1 MKRVNKITLAALF
14 LVIFTT
20 LVSCSNEEIEGS
32 WEPMKWE
39 ANYSGDPK
47 SITAPAEGG
56 TYTLTCKN
64 YQRPWLSHASTGD
77 KTIYAGVK
85 PQNFYQISHD
95 WFDIKVVEN
104 TYHILIK
111 ANKTGKARKLGIEV
125 TAGDVFDHIEVTQA
139 K

>member
-1 MKRVNKITLAALF
+1 
-14 LVIFTT
+14 
-20 LVSCSNEEIEGS
+20 
-32 WEPMKWE
+32 MKWE

-56 TYTLTCKN
+56 IYTLICKN

-77 KTIYAGVK
+77 KIIYAGVK
-85 PQNFYQISHD
+85 PQNFRQISHD